1 MLLVLDEDHPKED
14 AMLELKNVLVATD
27 FSEVADEAL
36 RYGRTLA
43 RQFGATLHVLHVAQS
58 LMATAVGGETYVN
71 SAQLADVQKQ
81 IDEAARKQIAELI
94 IDNDPDAPAVTA
106 VVQTSDRPAET
117 IVRYAVEHQIDL
129 IVTGTQGRGF
139 LSRLMVGSVA
149 ERVVRL
155 APCPVLTVHHP
166 EREFVK
172 PDALTTIAAA

>member
-1 MLLVLDEDHPKED
+1 
-14 AMLELKNVLVATD
+14 MLELKNVLVATD

-58 LMATAVGGETYVN
+58 LMANAVSGETYVN
-71 SAQLADVQKQ
+71 SGQFAEVQKQ
-81 IDEAARKQIAELI
+81 IDESARKRITELV
-94 IDNDPDAPAVTA
+94 IDNDPDAPAVSA
-106 VVQTSDRPAET
+106 VVLTSDRPAET
-117 IVRYAVEHQIDL
+117 ILKYAAEYQIDL

-172 PDALTTIAAA
+172 PDALTTIGAA